1 LLLHSVAQA
10 VFIIFALWLTSHQ
23 LLGCDKK
30 ARKSPAA
37 FRRERAFRHAE
48 LSAQRYAALPPA
60 RKAMDAEKRNRK
72 LLRRAKA
79 AVSWAIVAED
89 FSQQEA
95 DGAILLALRRD
106 ATLGQ
111 DSERLHAAALSIL
124 KVATC
129 QDRYPRV
136 N

>member
-10 VFIIFALWLTSHQ
+10 DFIIFALWLTSYQ
-23 LLGCDKK
+23 LLGCDKQ

-48 LSAQRYAALPPA
+48 LSAQRNAALPPA
-60 RKAMDAEKRNRK
+60 KKALDIEKRSRK
-72 LLRRAKA
+72 ILVRTKA

-95 DGAILLALRRD
+95 EGAILLALRRD
-106 ATLGQ
+106 ATLAQ
-111 DSERLHAAALSIL
+111 DSARLHAAALSIL
-124 KVATC
+124 KLATC
-129 QDRYPRV
+129 Q
-136 N
+136 